1 MDNTAATD
9 PIRRP
14 ETILGVLG
22 GLGPAASADF
32 LRLLAR
38 LAPAERDQDHP
49 VVCMYSNPQIPDRS
63 AAILGRGPSPEGDL
77 KTGLLELCR
86 WGAGLLA
93 VPCNT
98 AHFFIDRFRDEL
110 PVPLVHIVDA
120 TVTRAMRASP
130 RGAWLI
136 ATGGTLASGLYP
148 KKAAEL
154 GYRFLEP
161 GDDVKAL
168 VTDAIAL
175 VKAGRLPESGEVMKT
190 IVARLRD
197 GADLP
202 VVGACTEL
210 PLAYDASGLPPEG
223 MVSSLDSLA
232 RECVGRLYG
241 REI

>member
-1 MDNTAATD
+1 M
-9 PIRRP
+9 
-14 ETILGVLG
+14 
-22 GLGPAASADF
+22 
-32 LRLLAR
+32 
-38 LAPAERDQDHP
+38 
-49 VVCMYSNPQIPDRS
+49 
-63 AAILGRGPSPEGDL
+63 
-77 KTGLLELCR
+77 
-86 WGAGLLA
+86 
-93 VPCNT
+93 
-98 AHFFIDRFRDEL
+98 
-110 PVPLVHIVDA
+110 
-120 TVTRAMRASP
+120 
-130 RGAWLI
+130 
-136 ATGGTLASGLYP
+136 ASGLYP

-161 GDDVKAL
+161 DDDVKAL